1 MAGLRW
7 WNRLKCDGEIGCF
20 YSSANIELPTAPV
33 ATVIAQLEP
42 PKGKPG
48 FEKFDFEGRLQ

>member
-1 MAGLRW
+1 MVGFTVALT
-7 WNRLKCDGEIGCF
+7 
-20 YSSANIELPTAPV
+20 TAPV